1 MDRPMQKHP
10 DSGFYDNG
18 MDLQDPDL
26 YASGQRLEDISVLP
40 AQAYTSEMFQR
51 LENEKVWTRDWVC
64 IGTTAEIAHTGDL
77 MPYTIGQHAIHV
89 QRQTDSGLIG
99 RFNKAQHGGCR
110 SVPAQCQTGK
120 KTKCSYTSC
129 GFSRDRDVIP
139 GGSLEDMSPLAGQY
153 LGTVPERLL
162 PVRVQVRGPFIFA
175 NIDPMIDQTIE
186 PPPIAWQADILRRE
200 GVWCEYR
207 ANWKLA
213 GSAIVASARS
223 SGVEAQWHFPNLLV
237 IHTLNA
243 VAAIILQPTAMD
255 QTLCRISYFAQPEL
269 AAFDARMAAMAS
281 ILDLAATQAR
291 DMQSQFTRSSE
302 KVAIEPPRV
311 ERGFNRKFVERIT
324 RQHISYW
331 NAPLTDARMVC

>member
-1 MDRPMQKHP
+1 MLIHP
-10 DSGFYDNG
+10 DSGFYDDG
-18 MDLQDPDL
+18 VDLQDPGL
-26 YASGQRLEDISVLP
+26 YAAADPRLADDPLLP
-40 AQAYTSEMFQR
+40 AQAYTSETFQR

-64 IGTTAEIAHTGDL
+64 IGTTAEIAHSGDL

-89 QRQTDSGLIG
+89 QRQPSGGLIG

-110 SVPAQCQTGK
+110 SVPAQCQTGR

-139 GGSLEDMSPLAGQY
+139 GGSLEEMSPLAGQY

-162 PVRVQVRGPFIFA
+162 PVRVQVQGPFIFS
-175 NIDPMIDQTIE
+175 NIDPMIDETIE
-186 PPPIAWQADILRRE
+186 PPPIAWQADALRRA
-200 GVWCEYR
+200 GIRREYS

-223 SGVEAQWHFPNLLV
+223 SDVEAKWHFPNLVV
-237 IHTLNA
+237 IRAMNVA
-243 VAAIILQPTAMD
+243 AAIILQPTAMD
-255 QTLCRISYFAQPEL
+255 QTLCRISYFAQLEFSAFDAEMAAMSSILEL
-269 AAFDARMAAMAS
+269 AAM
-281 ILDLAATQAR
+281 QAR
-291 DMQSQFTRSSE
+291 DMQSQFSRSPE
-302 KVAIEPPRV
+302 NTAVEIPRV

-331 NAPLTDARMVC
+331 NAPLTDAQMVS

>member
-1 MDRPMQKHP
+1 MLTHP

-18 MDLQDPDL
+18 VDLQDPGL
-26 YASGQRLEDISVLP
+26 YTLAHRRLADDPLLP
-40 AQAYTSEMFQR
+40 TQAYTSETFQR
-51 LENEKVWTRDWVC
+51 LENEKIWTRDWIC
-64 IGTTAEIAHTGDL
+64 IGTTAEIAQTGDL

-89 QRQTDSGLIG
+89 QRQSDGGLIG

-110 SVPAQCQTGK
+110 SVPAQCQTGR

-175 NIDPMIDQTIE
+175 NIDPVIDELVE
-186 PPPIAWQADILRRE
+186 PPPLAWPADISRRDGGWRE
-200 GVWCEYR
+200 HR

-223 SGVEAQWHFPNLLV
+223 SGVEAEWHFPNLVV
-237 IHTLNA
+237 IRTLNV
-243 VAAIILQPTAMD
+243 VAAIILQPTAME
-255 QTLCRISYFAQPEL
+255 QALWRMSYFTQSEL
-269 AAFDARMAAMAS
+269 VASEMTAITS
-281 ILDLAATQAR
+281 ILDVAASQAMDMQAR
-291 DMQSQFTRSSE
+291 TGRSSE
-302 KVAIEPPRV
+302 RAEQFHIERS
-311 ERGFNRKFVERIT
+311 FNRRFVERIT
-324 RQHISYW
+324 RQHALYW
-331 NAPLTDARMVC
+331 NAPLTDARMAS

>member
-1 MDRPMQKHP
+1 MLTHP
-10 DSGFYDNG
+10 DSGFFDNG
-18 MDLQDPDL
+18 LDLQDPGL
-26 YASGQRLEDISVLP
+26 YAAADQRLGDDALLLP
-40 AQAYTSEMFQR
+40 TQAYTSEVFQQ
-51 LENEKVWTRDWVC
+51 LENEKVWTRDWIC
-64 IGTTAEIAHTGDL
+64 IGTTAQIAQAGDL

-89 QRQTDSGLIG
+89 QRQGDGGLIG

-110 SVPAQCQTGK
+110 SVPAQCQTGR

-139 GGSLEDMSPLAGQY
+139 GGSLEDVSPLAGQY

-175 NIDPMIDQTIE
+175 NIDPVVDELIE
-186 PPPIAWQADILRRE
+186 PPSVAWLADVLRRDGIWRE
-200 GVWCEYR
+200 HR

-223 SGVEAQWHFPNLLV
+223 SGAEAQWYFPNLVV
-237 IHTLNA
+237 IRVRDV

-255 QTLCRISYFAQPEL
+255 QAIWRISYFTQSEL
-269 AAFDARMAAMAS
+269 VASEMTTITS
-281 ILDLAATQAR
+281 ILDAAAPRAIDMQAR
-291 DMQSQFTRSSE
+291 AGRSTGSGE
-302 KVAIEPPRV
+302 PFHIERA
-311 ERGFNRKFVERIT
+311 FNRKFVERIT

-331 NAPLTDARMVC
+331 NAPLTDARIAS